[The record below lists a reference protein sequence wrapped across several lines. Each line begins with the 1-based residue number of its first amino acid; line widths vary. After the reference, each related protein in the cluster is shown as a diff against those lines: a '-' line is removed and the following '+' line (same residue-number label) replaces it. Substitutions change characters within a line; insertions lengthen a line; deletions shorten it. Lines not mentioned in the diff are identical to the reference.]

1 LTLAMKRAFCIALV
15 LLLAGCR
22 AEPPA
27 MAGGKWAAAL
37 RDPDAKVR
45 KKAAF
50 TLGNIGASDAAV
62 LPALVD
68 GLHDTDAGVRCEV
81 ILALAKYGSG
91 AKYAIPGLSDVQEHD
106 GDAKVREYAA
116 RAVEKLKNAN

>member
-1 LTLAMKRAFCIALV
+1 MKRALCIVLV
-15 LLLAGCR
+15 LVLAGCH

-37 RDPDAKVR
+37 RAPDAKVR

-50 TLGNIGASDAAV
+50 TLGNIGSSDAAV

-68 GLHDTDAGVRCEV
+68 GLRDTDAGVRCEV

-91 AKYAIPGLSDVQEHD
+91 AKHALAGLTDVQEHD

-116 RAVEKLKNAN
+116 RALAKLKDAN